1 MKRQEGVTLIALAV
15 TIIVMLI
22 LAGVSISTL
31 TGNSGISKNAENA
44 RLQNELGS
52 IIEKINLAI
61 SESFMNDV
69 NVDKMKVLIDKGYII
84 ENKDKNYDYVDA
96 SAVLG
101 SSSKFGKG
109 NEDKERYIL
118 DGNKVVYIN
127 NKGEEVT
134 EAETALDVNKNFIT
148 TWRVNANDKIVLP
161 FIVDQYF
168 QGNYN
173 CTIDWGDGS
182 ETEHVG
188 GKNSIAKRPE
198 HTYTQAG
205 DYNISISGK
214 CSYFVLSANAYSST
228 YPELLKKLIKIVS
241 WETVEAGGYGF
252 GDAENLVEIAEP
264 TKKTF
269 IKCED
274 DSFAYLF
281 AGCKNL
287 EVIPSFLFRYV
298 NENTTSF
305 EGTFERCEKLTSVPE
320 ELFENAPNATNFEE
334 TFAYCKNLMTI
345 PTNLFANNKQ
355 SNNFKKTFA

>member
-22 LAGVSISTL
+22 LAGVSISAL

-52 IIEKINLAI
+52 IVEKINLAI
-61 SESFMNDV
+61 SESFMDDV

-84 ENKDKNYDYVDA
+84 ENKNENYDYVDA
-96 SAVLG
+96 SVVLG

-118 DGNKVVYIN
+118 DGSKVVYIN

-182 ETEHVG
+182 EKEHVG
-188 GKNSIAKRPE
+188 GENSIAKRPE
-198 HTYTQAG
+198 HTYSQAG

-241 WETVEAGGYGF
+241 WGTVEAGGYGF

-298 NENTTSF
+298 NENTTSLR
-305 EGTFERCEKLTSVPE
+305 EHLKGVKS
-320 ELFENAPNATNFEE
+320 
-334 TFAYCKNLMTI
+334 
-345 PTNLFANNKQ
+345 
-355 SNNFKKTFA
+355 

>member
-96 SAVLG
+96 STVLG

-198 HTYTQAG
+198 HTYSQAG

-241 WETVEAGGYGF
+241 WGTVEAGGYGF

-298 NENTTSF
+298 NENTTSLK
-305 EGTFERCEKLTSVPE
+305 EHLKGVKS
-320 ELFENAPNATNFEE
+320 
-334 TFAYCKNLMTI
+334 
-345 PTNLFANNKQ
+345 
-355 SNNFKKTFA
+355 

>member
-96 SAVLG
+96 STVLG

-182 ETEHVG
+182 EKEHVG
-188 GKNSIAKRPE
+188 GENSTAQRPE

-228 YPELLKKLIKIVS
+228 YPEL
-241 WETVEAGGYGF
+241 
-252 GDAENLVEIAEP
+252 
-264 TKKTF
+264 
-269 IKCED
+269 
-274 DSFAYLF
+274 
-281 AGCKNL
+281 
-287 EVIPSFLFRYV
+287 
-298 NENTTSF
+298 
-305 EGTFERCEKLTSVPE
+305 
-320 ELFENAPNATNFEE
+320 
-334 TFAYCKNLMTI
+334 
-345 PTNLFANNKQ
+345 
-355 SNNFKKTFA
+355 

>member
-1 MKRQEGVTLIALAV
+1 MKKQEGVTLIALAV

-96 SAVLG
+96 STVLG

-134 EAETALDVNKNFIT
+134 EMWYEKRMAPEGVGVVNPAFDVTDHSLVTGIIT
-148 TWRVNANDKIVLP
+148 EKGIAYEP
-161 FIVDQYF
+161 FK
-168 QGNYN
+168 
-173 CTIDWGDGS
+173 
-182 ETEHVG
+182 E
-188 GKNSIAKRPE
+188 
-198 HTYTQAG
+198 
-205 DYNISISGK
+205 
-214 CSYFVLSANAYSST
+214 
-228 YPELLKKLIKIVS
+228 
-241 WETVEAGGYGF
+241 
-252 GDAENLVEIAEP
+252 
-264 TKKTF
+264 
-269 IKCED
+269 
-274 DSFAYLF
+274 
-281 AGCKNL
+281 
-287 EVIPSFLFRYV
+287 
-298 NENTTSF
+298 SF
-305 EGTFERCEKLTSVPE
+305 EKMGIKPVEKYVD
-320 ELFENAPNATNFEE
+320 
-334 TFAYCKNLMTI
+334 
-345 PTNLFANNKQ
+345 
-355 SNNFKKTFA
+355 KK